1 MRYLL
6 DTHAFIWLDANPHQ
20 LSATVLQLIED
31 QRNLLYLSVASVWE
45 MQIKLQMGKL
55 HMEASLSETLESQ
68 QVVNQIQILPI
79 LLPDVLALQ
88 NLPLHHKDPFDRL
101 LIAQAVREGM
111 PIISKDVLLH
121 AYPVQVIWS

>member
-1 MRYLL
+1 M
-6 DTHAFIWLDANPHQ
+6 
-20 LSATVLQLIED
+20 
-31 QRNLLYLSVASVWE
+31 
-45 MQIKLQMGKL
+45 
-55 HMEASLSETLESQ
+55 
-68 QVVNQIQILPI
+68 VNQIQILPI